1 MVVGHQLGPYA
12 ILAKIGEGGM
22 GQVYRA
28 RDTRLNRDVA
38 IKVLPDAVANNAEQL
53 ARFTREAQTLA
64 SLNHPNIATVHG
76 IEEHDGLR
84 AIVME
89 LVDGPTL
96 ADRLASGSRRL
107 SIDEAA
113 GIARQLADALDA
125 AHEKGIVHRDLK
137 PANIAFTKDGLV
149 KVLDFGLAKLVSN
162 DSSPAGLA
170 QTTMGETRDGAIVG
184 TPAYMSPEQARGQTV
199 DKRTDI
205 WAFGCVV
212 FEMVAGRPA
221 FGGATFTDTL
231 AAIVEREPDWSAWPA
246 AVPLN
251 VRGLIQ
257 RCLRKD
263 PKQRMRDIGD
273 ARHELADALS
283 TAPVANID
291 GRAGDGR
298 RRAALSAF
306 VLALAAL
313 VGGLAVWQLRPA
325 SAPTAPAPA
334 RFTIP
339 LPAGERLAAGARAL
353 AISPDGAYIAFETG
367 RELGRKLYLRALSG
381 SDARLITEAS
391 GGNPFFSPDSEWL
404 GFFDGGKMK
413 KVPVRGG
420 SAQTIADAS
429 ANRGGTWSVDGTI
442 VFAPQS
448 RSTLSRV
455 KADGGAAQGIAA
467 LDASRGETSH
477 RQPVILSDGKTVIY
491 RAEGSTYADGA
502 LVARRLD
509 TGEWRMLVPDGGQ
522 NAFYAPTGHLLFLRD
537 NNLMAAP
544 FDADRLSV
552 TGPPALVAEG
562 LATFAISAN
571 GSLVYGPMASEGL
584 DLVWVDRRGSVEP
597 LPAPPQM
604 YGHPRLSPD
613 GRRVLVNIQTGP
625 SRHIW
630 TYDIAQDSF
639 RRLTFEYSNFWP
651 SWSPDGSRAIY
662 ASNRPGTTWDIVMQP
677 SDGSGA
683 PETVLT
689 TPTIEIPH
697 AISPDGEWLAYSS
710 TDPVTGENLWLMPMR
725 VKGAPREVAR
735 TRAIESTFSPDSRW
749 IAYRSD
755 ESGRPEIYV
764 KQVSDVPGKWQIST
778 DGGIEP
784 LWSTSGR
791 ELFFRNAGKMMAV
804 DVVTAPAF
812 SAGKPRLL
820 FEGSFPLSGN
830 GSQNYDVTRDGM
842 RFLMLRPQASAI
854 EPLNFVTNW
863 FEELKRLA
871 PAAAR

>member
-1 MVVGHQLGPYA
+1 M
-12 ILAKIGEGGM
+12 GE
-22 GQVYRA
+22 VYRA
-28 RDTRLNRDVA
+28 RDTKLNRDVA
-38 IKVLPDAVANNAEQL
+38 IKVLPDAVASDAERL
-53 ARFTREAQTLA
+53 ARFTREAQTLG
-64 SLNHPNIATVHG
+64 SLNHPNIATIHG
-76 IEEHDGLR
+76 IEERDGLR

-107 SIDEAA
+107 SIVEAA
-113 GIARQLADALDA
+113 DIARQLADALDA

-137 PANIAFTKDGLV
+137 PANIALTKDGVV

-162 DSSPAGLA
+162 DSRPAGLS

-205 WAFGCVV
+205 WAFGCVA
-212 FEMVAGRPA
+212 FEMLAGRPA
-221 FGGATFTDTL
+221 FGGTTFTDTL
-231 AAIVEREPDWSAWPA
+231 AAIVEREPDWSALPTGLPA
-246 AVPLN
+246 N
-251 VRGLIQ
+251 VRSLIQ
-257 RCLRKD
+257 RCLKKD
-263 PKQRMRDIGD
+263 QKQRMRDIGD

-283 TAPVANID
+283 TAADANVHE
-291 GRAGDGR
+291 RAGSGR

-306 VLALAAL
+306 VLVLASL

-325 SAPTAPAPA
+325 SAPPALALA

-339 LPAGERLAAGARAL
+339 LPAGERLALGARSV
-353 AISPDGAYIAFETG
+353 AISPNGEYIAFDTG

-404 GFFDGGKMK
+404 GFFEDGKMK

-420 SAQTIADAS
+420 PAQTIVDAS

-448 RSTLSRV
+448 RVVLSQV
-455 KADGGAAQGIAA
+455 KADGGAPQGIAT

-477 RQPVILSDGKTVIY
+477 RQPVFLPDGKTVIY

-509 TGEWRMLVPDGGQ
+509 TGELRVLVPEGGLD
-522 NAFYAPTGHLLFLRD
+522 AAYSPTGHLLFLRD

-571 GSLVYGPMASEGL
+571 GSLVYGPVASRGL

-625 SRHIW
+625 GRHIW

-639 RRLTFEYSNFWP
+639 KRLTFENSNFWP
-651 SWSPDGSRAIY
+651 LWSPDGSRAIY
-662 ASNRPGTTWDIVMQP
+662 ASNRPGSTWDILMQP
-677 SDGSGA
+677 GDGSGA

-689 TPTIEIPH
+689 TPAIETPQ

-710 TDPVTGENLWLMPMR
+710 ADPVTGEDLWLMPMR

-735 TRAIESTFSPDSRW
+735 TKARENESTFSPDSRW
-749 IAYRSD
+749 IAYSSD

-764 KQVSDVPGKWQIST
+764 KQVSDAPGKWQIST
-778 DGGIEP
+778 DGGNEP

-820 FEGSFPLSGN
+820 FEGSFPLSGI

-854 EPLNFVTNW
+854 EPLNFVANW

-871 PAAAR
+871 PAAPR